1 MRNRREYYRAATLRE
16 RFPQE
21 NAPDPC
27 ALFSETPN
35 RRLRPKRRNHWPVNT
50 VSDQRSLAGNQ
61 VPSQDQAA
69 RTAARRADERRP
81 ASVSGTWRGPA
92 SIERITQAAAVAG
105 YLESI
110 RLHDVLFYD
119 FRPPTREG
127 LVDNIVIDHL
137 SGLLRA
143 GVRAGAWR
151 IDDPRFTA
159 VFLFSGLHGVVDDAY
174 SKRKRVNRS
183 RLALRLERLCLRAA
197 GLPLG

>member
-1 MRNRREYYRAATLRE
+1 M
-16 RFPQE
+16 
-21 NAPDPC
+21 
-27 ALFSETPN
+27 
-35 RRLRPKRRNHWPVNT
+35 
-50 VSDQRSLAGNQ
+50 
-61 VPSQDQAA
+61 
-69 RTAARRADERRP
+69 
-81 ASVSGTWRGPA
+81 
-92 SIERITQAAAVAG
+92 
-105 YLESI
+105 
-110 RLHDVLFYD
+110 
-119 FRPPTREG
+119 
-127 LVDNIVIDHL
+127 IDHL